1 MSENSK
7 KDDPNIDQKVIN
19 ECDSNKNVDYD
30 QLLFSAGEFGLYQ
43 VYLFFL
49 SGPFYICGAF
59 SYFSQ
64 LFLTEAS
71 SDHWCWIPELENL
84 TALERKQLAIPVDV
98 NSRFE
103 HSRCSSYAANWS
115 EVLIYSQKANR
126 SWPIQ
131 SCQNGWEFNNTEIP
145 YATITSDL
153 GWVCEQDTHQA
164 TAQSV
169 FFVGSILGGLIIGWI
184 ADRFGRLPAAMASNL
199 IGCLAGIGSAFTKG
213 FTTFTLCRFL
223 MGMSYDNCMMMTYLL
238 VLEYVAPKYR
248 TIMANLAFS
257 IFFTAGVCILPWIAL
272 LCGDWKI
279 TSIVTSCLFGLTLFS
294 PLVLPESPRWLLARG
309 RTDDAVNQVMSIGKI
324 NKKTVSRKL
333 IEEFKLSISKCSE
346 NKEKSTMIDMMKR
359 PLLRRVFICMS
370 LVYFCCYVVYDSLIR
385 TISDLKFNFF
395 VSFTIVSFT
404 EFPSILLLSF
414 VLDFIGRKKLT
425 ILAMFLCGIFS
436 FILPFVG
443 HGWPSVMCAVVA
455 RFVVNMSLSTC
466 MQWSAEILPAPIR
479 GSGTSIIHIC
489 GYVATVISPFIP
501 HLAVFRLWFPMF
513 VVGCT
518 SILTAVLCF
527 ALPETA
533 KVEMPQTFDDAEIL
547 IRNQSMWKMKKNVRE
562 LTGQVH
568 TSFELN

>member
-30 QLLFSAGEFGLYQ
+30 QLLFSAGEFG
-43 VYLFFL
+43 
-49 SGPFYICGAF
+49 
-59 SYFSQ
+59 
-64 LFLTEAS
+64 
-71 SDHWCWIPELENL
+71 
-84 TALERKQLAIPVDV
+84 
-98 NSRFE
+98 
-103 HSRCSSYAANWS
+103 
-115 EVLIYSQKANR
+115 
-126 SWPIQ
+126 
-131 SCQNGWEFNNTEIP
+131 
-145 YATITSDL
+145 DL

-169 FFVGSILGGLIIGWI
+169 FFVGSILGGFIIGWI

-199 IGCLAGIGSAFTKG
+199 IGCLAGIGSAFTKS

-248 TIMANLAFS
+248 TVMANLAFS

-272 LCGDWKI
+272 LCGGWKI

-346 NKEKSTMIDMMKR
+346 NKEKTTMIDMMKR

-385 TISDLKFNFF
+385 TINPNVETIMWFRKLRASRPVPQRPELGPAIIVDGAIAHVEDSIIVAKSNSRKRGF
-395 VSFTIVSFT
+395 IVST
-404 EFPSILLLSF
+404 PL
-414 VLDFIGRKKLT
+414 
-425 ILAMFLCGIFS
+425 
-436 FILPFVG
+436 
-443 HGWPSVMCAVVA
+443 
-455 RFVVNMSLSTC
+455 
-466 MQWSAEILPAPIR
+466 
-479 GSGTSIIHIC
+479 
-489 GYVATVISPFIP
+489 
-501 HLAVFRLWFPMF
+501 
-513 VVGCT
+513 
-518 SILTAVLCF
+518 
-527 ALPETA
+527 
-533 KVEMPQTFDDAEIL
+533 
-547 IRNQSMWKMKKNVRE
+547 
-562 LTGQVH
+562 
-568 TSFELN
+568 